1 MRRRG
6 GQRRRRRRRSNVH
19 LNNIRVARAKNR
31 VPGVFRPDSVLVKTS
46 RVPTVSVQTKPSCPP
61 RFFRLYIQVHVLFGD
76 STTDGQTDVRRGQ
89 VEKAVMHRKSR
100 THRMEGRDRLLRPRD
115 TLRYARTHA
124 RTHSRTHVQPLKALS
139 YVASCMRGTSAF
151 KYIRRRRFARTKP
164 NGSARRL
171 ASIELSLPGKLF
183 DGKGNLEI
191 RQAQR

>member
-1 MRRRG
+1 M
-6 GQRRRRRRRSNVH
+6 RRRRRRRRPRPRPRRSNVH

-46 RVPTVSVQTKPSCPP
+46 RVPAVSVQTKPSCPP

-124 RTHSRTHVQPLKALS
+124 RIHAHTSNRSNCSATWPLAC
-139 YVASCMRGTSAF
+139 A
-151 KYIRRRRFARTKP
+151 ARVP
-164 NGSARRL
+164 LNISGVVG
-171 ASIELSLPGKLF
+171 LPGRNRT
-183 DGKGNLEI
+183 DRRGG
-191 RQAQR
+191 